1 MELQFCPALQK
12 LNRLYREWDGLYHA
26 MALRAGLS
34 DSAFVIFYALAE
46 LGEGCRQKEIA
57 EYYSLSRQTISSSI
71 RRLEKERYLYLKP
84 GKRRDMHIYLTDA
97 GRQIVREKIAP
108 VIAMENSVFDAL
120 GTEAGEAL
128 TALTEK
134 CVGLYREKLH
144 AQLQEGCA
152 AQCPPA
158 ERDGHG
164 ASL

>member
-57 EYYSLSRQTISSSI
+57 EQYSLSRQTISSSI

-97 GRQIVREKIAP
+97 GRQIVKEKIAP
-108 VIAMENSVFDAL
+108 VIALENSVF
-120 GTEAGEAL
+120 EAFGAEEGARL

-134 CVGLYREKLH
+134 CVALYREKLH
-144 AQLQEGCA
+144 TDVWGE
-152 AQCPPA
+152 
-158 ERDGHG
+158 
-164 ASL
+164 